1 MISWPPYK
9 LQQCKTDLVLKE
21 SSYFRIPL
29 HSGSSR
35 EKTEQDGP
43 AEYLIKKPFLGCNCS
58 TIVAFLTGQLGLV
71 S

>member
-1 MISWPPYK
+1 MTSWPLYK
-9 LQQCKTDLVLKE
+9 VQQSKTDLVLKE
-21 SSYFRIPL
+21 NSYFRIPL

-35 EKTEQDGP
+35 EKTEEDGP

-58 TIVAFLTGQLGLV
+58 AILAFLTGQLGFE

>member
-1 MISWPPYK
+1 MTSWPLYK
-9 LQQCKTDLVLKE
+9 LQQCKTDLVQKE

-35 EKTEQDGP
+35 QKTEQDGP
-43 AEYLIKKPFLGCNCS
+43 VEYLRKKPFPGCNYS
-58 TIVAFLTGQLGLV
+58 DILASLTRQLGLE

>member
-1 MISWPPYK
+1 MTSWPLYK

-35 EKTEQDGP
+35 QSTEQDGP
-43 AEYLIKKPFLGCNCS
+43 AEYLRKKPFPGCNYS
-58 TIVAFLTGQLGLV
+58 DILASLTRQLGLE

>member
-1 MISWPPYK
+1 MTSWPPYK

-29 HSGSSR
+29 QSGSSK
-35 EKTEQDGP
+35 EKTEQDGL
-43 AEYLIKKPFLGCNCS
+43 AEYLIKKPSLGCNCCAILS
-58 TIVAFLTGQLGLV
+58 FLTGQLGLE